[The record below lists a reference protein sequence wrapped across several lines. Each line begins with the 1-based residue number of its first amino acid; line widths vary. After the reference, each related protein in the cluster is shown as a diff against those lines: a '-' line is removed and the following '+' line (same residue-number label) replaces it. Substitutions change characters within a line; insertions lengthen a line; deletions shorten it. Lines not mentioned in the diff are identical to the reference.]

1 MIHRRCQDRIT
12 TLETELRTT
21 RDRITDRDTENA
33 VERSRADREERARWD
48 AAGETELLKDRLDAA
63 QERER
68 DLEHQIWQLECQ
80 INDLTEDDSP
90 VAVARTRQTRVVTR
104 ALAAGEDNRAQA
116 LATLPWQAFHPE
128 PELHRPGRW
137 WMDGDEWNIHEIRN
151 LLRWRYGLTAVETRD
166 LLQERQAAMSA

>member
-33 VERSRADREERARWD
+33 QLRSRADREERARWD
-48 AAGETELLKDRLDAA
+48 AAGEAELLRDRLDAA

-90 VAVARTRQTRVVTR
+90 VAVARTRQTRAVTR
-104 ALAAGEDNRAQA
+104 ALAAGYTADEVHTGTVMVGGVDRIALLDAQIA
-116 LATLPWQAFHPE
+116 A
-128 PELHRPGRW
+128 
-137 WMDGDEWNIHEIRN
+137 
-151 LLRWRYGLTAVETRD
+151 LTAQRARLAQDREVLDRMED
-166 LLQERQAAMSA
+166 VMGGPF